1 MCLKCFTYLKCFL
14 KCADFLKEKVMTVGM
29 QGKIR
34 ISFYVRHKF
43 TKLLFVPLN
52 KNCSTVI
59 SVMIWGLLN
68 IP

>member
-1 MCLKCFTYLKCFL
+1 
-14 KCADFLKEKVMTVGM
+14 MTVGM

-59 SVMIWGLLN
+59 SVMIWGLLTSLKRSLLMAVL
-68 IP
+68 ICL